1 MKGFNFGES
10 PGFNF
15 NKSSNPIIEASNKAY
30 AKVNPFASY
39 VTPLKD
45 SKRAL
50 FSQISPPKQDISSS
64 QPNIFSQPFNT
75 DRSNSSDSEMNIDS
89 QPSNMSFSQQSHVSS
104 MSISQS
110 QSQDSTFS
118 RFARKGSMSAQTFSP
133 PSTATP
139 SFELPP
145 TPKPGFFTQNS
156 PTLRKKTKRKCRG
169 HTSRKRR
176 KVSSQKKSSRKES
189 PRKGTRRRGTKR
201 HATGSRSAKIKR
213 VKRRSSVDDLVDQ
226 LNKSDIRDEAE
237 RMSQKSAQS
246 SDIKT
251 EDSSSPAQ
259 NDSTTQGKR
268 PSSAYSFTRE
278 SLGCSTRYSLSSKD
292 FSRKTRYSASKK
304 DVVNARKRVTRKRS
318 NPPQRKHSNPPRSE
332 KSTKSVRA
340 QFPASFV
347 QTPPTP
353 RQSLDNDAIL
363 ESNVQARLQKLKK
376 EERKQILES
385 KQKENIIRRL
395 KIDLAL
401 VRSTFKYDPLGLI
414 RYFCP
419 KLSIPKGRPTKKE
432 IQRLYRKALHHC
444 HPDRAHGGSLAK
456 KVAAEEKFK
465 ILTEFKQKIL
475 ATGR

>member
-15 NKSSNPIIEASNKAY
+15 NKGSNPIIEASNKAY

-45 SKRAL
+45 SSKKAL
-50 FSQISPPKQDISSS
+50 FSRVSPSKQNISSS

-110 QSQDSTFS
+110 QSQDSNFC
-118 RFARKGSMSAQTFSP
+118 RFTRKGSIHAQNSSP
-133 PSTATP
+133 PS
-139 SFELPP
+139 FEMPP
-145 TPKPGFFTQNS
+145 TPKPVFAQTS
-156 PTLRKKTKRKCRG
+156 PTLRKRKCRG

-201 HATGSRSAKIKR
+201 HATGARSAKVKR

-237 RMSQKSAQS
+237 RMSQKSAQT
-246 SDIKT
+246 SDLKT
-251 EDSSSPAQ
+251 EDSSSPSQ

-268 PSSAYSFTRE
+268 PSGAYSFTRE
-278 SLGCSTRYSLSSKD
+278 NLGGSTRHSFSSKD
-292 FSRKTRYSASKK
+292 LSRSTHYARSKN
-304 DVVNARKRVTRKRS
+304 DLGNARKRVTRKRS
-318 NPPQRKHSNPPRSE
+318 NPPQRKQSSPPQSE
-332 KSTKSVRA
+332 KRNTFARA
-340 QFPASFV
+340 QFSSPFV

-376 EERKQILES
+376 QERKEVLES
-385 KQKENIIRRL
+385 KQKENIIRKL

-432 IQRLYRKALHHC
+432 IQRLYRKALQHC

-475 ATGR
+475 AAGR